1 MAGGEEFRAVG
12 LRFYVWTGALG
23 HVVITYEEQDF
34 SAARELARELEIAGY
49 GTWYR
54 WRDGCVGPSFVGQC
68 ELRIKEAGALV
79 AVISP
84 SLDSLVTSSWLASD
98 IESARECRTRVVT
111 VIRGIARDE
120 IIRRRP
126 EWTDVVRSGEVVR
139 LGSDGV
145 RGMIEELIDTLK
157 RLGVQPY
164 TREQFSAE
172 LQEKVDRHRLPGVVD
187 VHEAIRDY
195 DVARMMS
202 REEALKYKTIAL
214 ENVGDAVVVAVSNP
228 LVVDEVRDRC
238 FPFSH
243 GIEPVLASESSIIE
257 AINRVHRIVED

>member
-1 MAGGEEFRAVG
+1 M
-12 LRFYVWTGALG
+12 G

-79 AVISP
+79 AVISQR
-84 SLDSLVTSSWLASD
+84 LDSPVTSSWLASD
-98 IESARECRTRVVT
+98 IETAGKCGTKVVT
-111 VIRGIARDE
+111 VIRGITQDE
-120 IIRRRP
+120 IIRRRS
-126 EWTDVVRSGEVVR
+126 EWTDVAQSCEVVR

-145 RGMIEELIDTLK
+145 RTMLQELTEALK

-164 TREQFSAE
+164 TREQLSAE
-172 LQEKVDRHRLPGVVD
+172 LQEKVDRYRLPAVVD
-187 VHEAIRDY
+187 VHDAIHDY
-195 DVARMMS
+195 DVARLMS
-202 REEALKYKTIAL
+202 REDAMKYKTIAL
-214 ENVGDAVVVAVSNP
+214 ENIGDVVVVAMSNP
-228 LVVDEVRDRC
+228 LVVDEIRDRC

-243 GIEPVLASESSIIE
+243 GIEPVLASERAIIE
-257 AINRVHRIVED
+257 AIDRVHRIVD